1 MVWLPRA
8 NRFLIKRRCSTRTS
22 HPKLAFTI
30 ETDRKSSGQSQHQ
43 REQRLKLQRWPRQ
56 RQANAKK
63 KQLTGS
69 SPRNRSDSFQGH
81 MKAALRA
88 GIFVAAIL
96 PGLSFGGARHFGFIY
111 EAPTSAPGS
120 FELENWVTWARTTN
134 PEHSDQVAFR
144 HEIEIGVTDRLQ
156 ASIYLADWFYE
167 NAPGH
172 SGSTYSDS
180 AIELIYNLT
189 NPVIDPIGLSLYQ
202 EYKVGDRLFEWESK
216 LIAQKNLGPLIL
228 AYNATLEAVWEGQGL
243 AEREGEFQQALGA
256 SYEISPRI
264 SVGLE
269 FLHEFVFPDWHDTER
284 IRNVFIGPNV
294 SYRYRSW
301 FVTVTAL
308 AQPTNTP
315 DEPGFQLRTIFGF
328 GF

>member
-1 MVWLPRA
+1 M
-8 NRFLIKRRCSTRTS
+8 RFALCVSTF
-22 HPKLAFTI
+22 LAMFV
-30 ETDRKSSGQSQHQ
+30 
-43 REQRLKLQRWPRQ
+43 P
-56 RQANAKK
+56 
-63 KQLTGS
+63 QLS
-69 SPRNRSDSFQGH
+69 C
-81 MKAALRA
+81 
-88 GIFVAAIL
+88 
-96 PGLSFGGARHFGFIY
+96 FGGARHFGFIY

-120 FELENWVTWARTTN
+120 VELENWVTWARTTN

-144 HEIEIGVTDRLQ
+144 HELEIGVTDRLQ
-156 ASIYLADWFYE
+156 VSIYLADWFYE
-167 NAPGH
+167 NAPAH

-202 EYKVGDRLFEWESK
+202 EYKAGDRLFEWESK

-228 AYNATLEAVWEGQGL
+228 AYNATLEATWEGQGL
-243 AEREGEFQQALGA
+243 AEREGEFQQAIGA

-269 FLHEFVFPDWHDTER
+269 LLHEFVFPDWHDANG

-294 SYRYRSW
+294 SYRHQSW

-315 DEPGFQLRTIFGF
+315 DEADFQLRTIFGF